1 MNLLYISEDHLNSKV
16 HHQLCNALMNS
27 EEQLNI
33 TLFSVARTGIGFQ
46 DIRSLYE
53 DPLYDEK
60 VVPLTNSH
68 FFTNI
73 GFLIRSEPSGVC
85 C

>member
-33 TLFSVARTGIGFQ
+33 TS
-46 DIRSLYE
+46 
-53 DPLYDEK
+53 
-60 VVPLTNSH
+60 
-68 FFTNI
+68 
-73 GFLIRSEPSGVC
+73 FL
-85 C
+85 